1 MNNELL
7 LLIKNHTDTLIEQT
21 KTKPQETLE
30 FKMNKQNQNFSFNPS
45 KNLLEEGKWL
55 LAVSSFECTNS
66 VFNITNE
73 NNSFSII
80 IPGHYQNESDEK
92 TIDNLNKLLELKSLE
107 LHVEEVKKRGNKIK
121 IGNVEYQLS
130 DFDNQKYQIIE
141 ELKNAKYNDLEDL
154 VYRMRLSYDE
164 IMDILDLNYIP
175 TKRTGYS
182 LNPGIY
188 EVDDLNNTLKHI
200 LPDNVKVN
208 NTIDDIRLKSNL
220 KINQT
225 LVFTEKSFFYTIL
238 GFTQSRSYP
247 LDDIDGFYQI
257 IAGSYKSDRRINI
270 TGIDKIHLKC
280 NCIQGSIVNGIRE
293 PILFSFALS
302 SPPGHKI
309 YKEARIKL
317 FKKINKSVL
326 SHITFYFEDDDHK
339 AIDFNGETVSFTCQL
354 IKILKNCTQN

>member
-1 MNNELL
+1 MLV
-7 LLIKNHTDTLIEQT
+7 LIKKHTDTLIEQT

-30 FKMNKQNQNFSFNPS
+30 FKMNKQTQTFSFNPPI
-45 KNLLEEGKWL
+45 NLVEEDKWL
-55 LAVSSFECTNS
+55 STVSSFECTIS

-80 IPGHYQNESDEK
+80 IPGHYQNKIDEK
-92 TIDNLNKLLELKSLE
+92 AIDNLNKLLEPKSIE
-107 LHVEEVKKRGNKIK
+107 LHVEEVKKRGDKIK
-121 IGNVEYQLS
+121 IGEKEFKLS
-130 DFDNQKYQIIE
+130 DFDDQKNEIIE

-188 EVDDLNNTLKHI
+188 EVMDLNNTLKYI
-200 LPDNVKVN
+200 LPDVVKVN
-208 NTIDDIRLKSNL
+208 NTIVDIRLKSNL
-220 KINQT
+220 KINQI
-225 LVFTEKSFFYTIL
+225 LIFTEKSFFYTIL

-247 LDDIDGFYQI
+247 LDDIDGFYQV
-257 IAGSYKSDRRINI
+257 IAGSYKSDRPINI
-270 TGIDKIHLKC
+270 TGIDKVHLKC
-280 NCIQGSIVNGIRE
+280 DCIQGSIISGVRE
-293 PILFSFALS
+293 SILYSFALS

-309 YKEARIKL
+309 YKEPRVKL

-339 AIDFNGETVSFTCQL
+339 AVDFNGETVSFTCQL
-354 IKILKNCTQN
+354 IKI